1 MSIGSISAS
10 APSYAVNQQQN
21 PLSQLT
27 QALQSGNLQ
36 AAQQAYA
43 SFTQNAPASQSGQ
56 NNPFGQAISQ
66 IGTALSSG
74 DIAQAQSTLQSLQS
88 QMKAHNGGHHHHKAG
103 GAATAGATTPS
114 PASSTASTD
123 PDADGTAAP
132 ASDTGVDLL
141 A

>member
-1 MSIGSISAS
+1 MSIGSIA
-10 APSYAVNQQQN
+10 ATPSYAVNPQQQQN
-21 PLSQLT
+21 PLSQLS

-56 NNPFGQAISQ
+56 SNPFGQAISQ

-88 QMKAHNGGHHHHKAG
+88 QMKAHHGGHHHHKAG
-103 GAATAGATTPS
+103 GAAATPTTSGTP
-114 PASSTASTD
+114 AAD
-123 PDADGTAAP
+123 PGADGTGVAP
-132 ASDTGVDLL
+132 AGDTGVDLL